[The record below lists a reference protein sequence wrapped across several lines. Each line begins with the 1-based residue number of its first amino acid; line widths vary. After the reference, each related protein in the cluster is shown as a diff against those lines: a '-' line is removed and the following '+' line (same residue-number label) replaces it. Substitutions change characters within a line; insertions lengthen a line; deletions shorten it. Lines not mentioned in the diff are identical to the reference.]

1 MDNKTAFWL
10 ALIIVCIIAADI
22 FYFEW
27 GLLVFLGQQVARAS
41 TWMAFWHKF

>member
-10 ALIIVCIIAADI
+10 ALIIVCILASDI

-27 GLLVFLGQQVARAS
+27 DILLFLGQQVARAS
-41 TWMAFWHKF
+41 SWLAFWRKL